1 MKKPTLMTYLI
12 LAIVLGG
19 LVTGCGA
26 DFQKRLSAA
35 QTGDFVT
42 ALRE

>member
-1 MKKPTLMTYLI
+1 MKKLALMTYLI
-12 LAIVLGG
+12 LAIVLGC

-35 QTGDFVT
+35 
-42 ALRE
+42 